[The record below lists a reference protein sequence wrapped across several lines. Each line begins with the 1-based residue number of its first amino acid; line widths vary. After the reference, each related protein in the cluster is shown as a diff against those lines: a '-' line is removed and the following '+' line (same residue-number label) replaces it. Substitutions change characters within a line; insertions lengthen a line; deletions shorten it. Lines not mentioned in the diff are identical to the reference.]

1 MNRAN
6 IVQRLTH
13 ARTETERMDVM
24 DELITYDREKGREL
38 MRLDPEEE
46 KETTISLDF
55 HGDFKDMNE
64 RVKDSIINPA
74 HYKVIPAGNYPE
86 GLEYMDLMN
95 YILAHHKGIESHL
108 VGQIL
113 KYSIRLGKKDAKQ
126 QDALKIQ
133 WYANYLVEVIKK
145 QDER

>member
-1 MNRAN
+1 MKRAD
-6 IVQRLTH
+6 IVHRLTH
-13 ARTETERMDVM
+13 ARTETERMDTM
-24 DELITYDREKGREL
+24 DELITYDKEKGREL
-38 MRLDPEEE
+38 MRLDPEED
-46 KETTISLDF
+46 KTDF

-74 HYKVIPAGNYPE
+74 HYKVIPAGNYPN

-95 YILAHHKGIESHL
+95 YILAHHKGIEAHL

>member
-38 MRLDPEEE
+38 MEEE
-46 KETTISLDF
+46 TTDF
-55 HGDFKDMNE
+55 HGEFKDMNE
-64 RVKDSIINPA
+64 RIKDSIINPA

-95 YILAHHKGIESHL
+95 YILAHHKGIEAHL

>member
-1 MNRAN
+1 MKRAN

-38 MRLDPEEE
+38 MEEE
-46 KETTISLDF
+46 PTDF

-64 RVKDSIINPA
+64 RVKDNIINPA

>member
-13 ARTETERMDVM
+13 ARTETEKMDVM

-38 MRLDPEEE
+38 MRLNPEEE
-46 KETTISLDF
+46 RETTDF
-55 HGDFKDMNE
+55 HGEFKDMNE
-64 RVKDSIINPA
+64 RIKDSIINPA

-95 YILAHHKGIESHL
+95 YILDHHKGIEAHL

>member
-13 ARTETERMDVM
+13 ARTETEKMDVM

-38 MRLDPEEE
+38 MEE
-46 KETTISLDF
+46 ETTISLDF

-95 YILAHHKGIESHL
+95 YILDHHKGIEAHL

>member
-1 MNRAN
+1 MKKIINLS
-6 IVQRLTH
+6 IILLIFSFTSCGIYKKTD
-13 ARTETERMDVM
+13 ARKVSPDVA
-24 DELITYDREKGREL
+24 
-38 MRLDPEEE
+38 
-46 KETTISLDF
+46 
-55 HGDFKDMNE
+55 E
-64 RVKDSIINPA
+64 RVKDNIINPA